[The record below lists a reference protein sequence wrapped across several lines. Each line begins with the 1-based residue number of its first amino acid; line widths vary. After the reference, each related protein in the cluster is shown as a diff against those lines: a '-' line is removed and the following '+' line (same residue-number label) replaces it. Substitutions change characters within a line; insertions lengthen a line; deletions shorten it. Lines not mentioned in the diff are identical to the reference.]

1 MKSIGAQAVHLL
13 HNPHVWKVKRLT
25 VREKML
31 RDTSDIVKL
40 IKKGATTKGIA
51 EHYGIHKVS
60 IQQHIRE
67 VVGDS
72 VMLILKDNS
81 RAALIAGRKRQLKEK
96 RNAL

>member
-1 MKSIGAQAVHLL
+1 MKTIGAEAVHRL

-31 RDTSDIVKL
+31 RDTSEIVKL
-40 IKKGATTKGIA
+40 IKKGSTTKGIA

-72 VMLILKDNS
+72 VMLILKANS
-81 RAALIAGRKRQLKEK
+81 RDALVAGRKRQLEGK